1 MSVKSNI
8 VGAAA
13 TLTIVGGSLSTV
25 GTVPADAATPQCG
38 SHCIEVFSP
47 RFGTPAQPNFVET
60 ALGGAAKVGRPAV
73 FYSASSSNP
82 AEDWMVP
89 TGGPVPVSEFYAKGL
104 VSGVVNSHYG
114 SLMAAQIEFAPY
126 GKASGLC
133 TAVAK
138 TTFENEGVTLQPCN
152 VPGGSVWIIDPAA
165 APHSEA
171 GYYGLISGL
180 TMDFSR
186 PFAMTYTYK
195 PPNQIRLDH
204 LDFSKGGFVPET
216 QLFGAAFGVQG

>member
-8 VGAAA
+8 LGAAA

-47 RFGTPAQPNFVET
+47 RFGTPTQPNFVET

-73 FYSASSSNP
+73 LYSASSSNP

-104 VSGVVNSHYG
+104 VSAVVNSHYG
-114 SLMAAQIEFAPY
+114 SLMAAQIEFAALWQGERLVHRRGQDHVRERRGYP
-126 GKASGLC
+126 
-133 TAVAK
+133 TALQRSRWL
-138 TTFENEGVTLQPCN
+138 GVDHRPRGC
-152 VPGGSVWIIDPAA
+152 
-165 APHSEA
+165 APQR
-171 GYYGLISGL
+171 
-180 TMDFSR
+180 SR
-186 PFAMTYTYK
+186 VL
-195 PPNQIRLDH
+195 RLDQR
-204 LDFSKGGFVPET
+204 LDNGLFPPVRNDLHIQAPEPDSPRPP
-216 QLFGAAFGVQG
+216 